1 MQDVIKQYVTDEQ
14 CADLILKMT
23 EFSPHSRITAADA
36 LQHPFITMSRRE
48 LLERMAHSEA
58 AGALDSEGL
67 GSSAMPGGQLPPTP
81 PLSSCPGAASQQLPG
96 LPPLEAAGAVDS
108 EGLGSSA
115 VPGGQPP
122 AAPPPQLLG
131 LSPAEAAEVG
141 PQLGHTLPRI
151 KAQRP
156 SSTTTT
162 ISTWPGQPQ
171 QPQCNS
177 AHQPVELLCSHAE
190 HGCGVVATAGL
201 RLSYVRVADSPPGF
215 GPRPGALGD
224 CLPVQQTKVKRQR
237 RALYDRRP
245 Q

>member
-1 MQDVIKQYVTDEQ
+1 
-14 CADLILKMT
+14 MT

-58 AGALDSEGL
+58 AGAL
-67 GSSAMPGGQLPPTP
+67 
-81 PLSSCPGAASQQLPG
+81 
-96 LPPLEAAGAVDS
+96 DS

-171 QPQCNS
+171 QPHCNS
-177 AHQPVELLCSHAE
+177 AHQPVELPCSHAE

-201 RLSYVRVADSPPGF
+201 RLPYVRVAGPPPGF
-215 GPRPGALGD
+215 GPRPGAHGD
-224 CLPVQQTKVKRQR
+224 CLPVRQPKAKRER
-237 RALYDRRP
+237 RALYDRGPRME
-245 Q
+245 